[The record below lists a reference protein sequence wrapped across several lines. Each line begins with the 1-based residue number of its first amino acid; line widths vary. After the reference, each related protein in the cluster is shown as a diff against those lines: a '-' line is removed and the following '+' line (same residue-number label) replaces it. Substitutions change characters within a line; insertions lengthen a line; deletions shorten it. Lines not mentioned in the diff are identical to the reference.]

1 VSTLSGTGKLKTLP
15 RYIAGLI
22 LIIITTVMVLFPLYW
37 MACTSLKKES
47 EIFRIPPGIIPAN
60 TTFENFEFALTQTQ
74 VPRFFVNSVI
84 NVIGTLAVS
93 LLCAS
98 MAAYSISRFKFRGK
112 TAYMGIILLTQL
124 MPLTTLIVPLYISL
138 GNMRLLNNRLA
149 LIVVYSAIQIP
160 IGTWLLLGYFNSIPR
175 EIDEAARIDGAPN
188 FMILYRMI
196 LPLSK
201 PGLMAV
207 GLTTAISVWQELIL
221 AMTFNSIDANRPL
234 MAGVSASITRA
245 GIRWGQMNATGIIAC
260 VPIIIIY
267 IFCQRYLVRGLTGGA
282 VKG

>member
-1 VSTLSGTGKLKTLP
+1 
-15 RYIAGLI
+15 
-22 LIIITTVMVLFPLYW
+22 MVLFPLYW
-37 MACTSLKKES
+37 MASTSLKKES
-47 EIFRIPPGIIPAN
+47 EIFKVPPSLVPDNI
-60 TTFENFEFALTQTQ
+60 TFENYEFALTKTR
-74 VPRFFVNSVI
+74 VPRFFLNSLT
-84 NVIGTLAVS
+84 NVIGTLIIS

-98 MAAYSISRFKFRGK
+98 LGAYSISRFRFRAK
-112 TAYMGIILLTQL
+112 AAYLGTILLTQL

-138 GNMRLLNNRLA
+138 GSMRLLNNRLV
-149 LIVVYSAIQIP
+149 LIIVYSAIQIP
-160 IGTWLLLGYFNSIPR
+160 IGTWLLLGYFNTIPR
-175 EIDEAARIDGAPN
+175 EIDEAARIDGCAN
-188 FMILYRMI
+188 FMILFRMI

-221 AMTFNSIDANRPL
+221 AMTFNSVDANRPL

-260 VPIIIIY
+260 VPVIIIY
-267 IFCQRYLVRGLTGGA
+267 IFCQRYLIKGLTGGA